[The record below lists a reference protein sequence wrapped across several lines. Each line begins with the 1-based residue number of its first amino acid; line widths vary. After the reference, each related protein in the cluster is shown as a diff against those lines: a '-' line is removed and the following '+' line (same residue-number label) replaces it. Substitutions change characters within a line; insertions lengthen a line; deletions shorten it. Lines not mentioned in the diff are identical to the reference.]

1 MVTVRMLPSM
11 LTALRIRMMALTLV
25 LALVLVCASST
36 LSAQGSRTRDR
47 TPPTAPANLVATA
60 VTETSVTLAWGP
72 STDNSGSFSYVIC
85 CAGPTVTVGQH
96 VTSHTIDGL
105 KSGQTYTLRV
115 YAKDAAGN
123 LSKSS
128 NPVTVTLP
136 GEIAAPTKP
145 VVTVS
150 DVGPTHVSLGWSS
163 TDDGSTIWYTIS
175 IDGQPV
181 NTLNSR
187 TGIFTCSAVLVPTGC
202 VPLNQETTYTFTVR
216 ARDVDGNQSPV
227 SDPVVVTTAPAPDDH
242 TPPSQPANITA
253 ESDGA
258 HLILRWTASTDDV
271 APQSLIRYDVYVNG
285 ELRAVVVGQT
295 TAQIEIEYGVTNNI
309 EIVAV
314 DTADN
319 ESAPGTITVVS

>member
-1 MVTVRMLPSM
+1 MTRPLPSM
-11 LTALRIRMMALTLV
+11 FTAFRILILTL
-25 LALVLVCASST
+25 AMVCGSSA

-47 TPPTAPANLVATA
+47 IPPTAPANLVVTA
-60 VTETSVTLAWGP
+60 LTEHSVTLAWQP
-72 STDNSGSFSYVIC
+72 STDNSGIFTYVIC
-85 CAGPTVTVGQH
+85 CAGTTVTVGQAM
-96 VTSHTIDGL
+96 TSHTIEGL

-123 LSKSS
+123 LSSSS

-136 GEIAAPTKP
+136 GQVAAPTKP

-150 DVGPTHVSLGWSS
+150 GVGPTHASLGWSS
-163 TDDGSTIWYTIS
+163 TDDGPIIWYTIS

-181 NTLNSR
+181 STLNSK
-187 TGIFTCSAVLVPTGC
+187 TGTFTCAAVLVPTGC
-202 VPLNQETTYTFTVR
+202 IPLNQETTYTFTVR
-216 ARDVDGNQSPV
+216 ARDVDGNLSPV
-227 SDPVVVTTAPAPDDH
+227 SDPVVVTTAPAPNDQ
-242 TPPSQPANITA
+242 TPPTQPADLTA

-258 HLILRWTASTDDV
+258 HVIVRWTASTDDI
-271 APQSLIRYDVYVNG
+271 APQAFIRYDVYVNN

-295 TAQIEIEYGVTNNI
+295 TAQLEIEYGVTNNI
-309 EIVAV
+309 EVIAV

>member
-1 MVTVRMLPSM
+1 MTRMLPAM
-11 LTALRIRMMALTLV
+11 LTSIQLLTLSLTLS
-25 LALVLVCASST
+25 LALVCNSSV

-47 TPPTAPANLVATA
+47 TPPTAPTNLVASA
-60 VTETSVTLAWGP
+60 VTETSITLTWGP
-72 STDNSGSFSYVIC
+72 STDNSGSFTYVIC
-85 CAGPTVTVGQH
+85 CAGPTVTVGQS
-96 VTSHTIDGL
+96 VTSHTIEGL
-105 KSGQTYTLRV
+105 KSGQTYIVRV

-128 NPVTVTLP
+128 NVVTVTLP

-145 VVTVS
+145 VVTVLG
-150 DVGPTHVSLGWSS
+150 VGPTHASLGWSS
-163 TDDGSTIWYTIS
+163 TDDGPTIWYTIS

-181 NTLNSR
+181 STLNSR
-187 TGIFTCSAVLVPTGC
+187 TATFTCAAVLVPTGC
-202 VPLNQETTYTFTVR
+202 VPLNQNTAYTFTVR

-242 TPPSQPANITA
+242 VPPTSPTDITA

-258 HLILRWTASTDDV
+258 HLILRWTPSTDDV
-271 APQSLIRYDVYVNG
+271 APQAFIRYDVRVNG
-285 ELRAVVVGQT
+285 ELRAVVIGQA
-295 TAQIEIEYGVTNNI
+295 TAQIEIEYGVTNDI

-319 ESAPGTITVVS
+319 ESAPGTISVAS